1 MYYFEQY
8 KCSSAF
14 WPYNICAGEAPM
26 AYVNL
31 YCDKKFNKVLKMIKS
46 FTNVFG
52 FIDDRRAWDVVC
64 QGFENSQVTN

>member
-1 MYYFEQY
+1 
-8 KCSSAF
+8 
-14 WPYNICAGEAPM
+14 M

-31 YCDKKFNKVLKMIKS
+31 YYDKKFNKIIKMIKS

-52 FIDDRRAWDVVC
+52 FIDDRCAWDVVC

>member
-1 MYYFEQY
+1 
-8 KCSSAF
+8 
-14 WPYNICAGEAPM
+14 M

-31 YCDKKFNKVLKMIKS
+31 YYDKKFNKIIKMIKS

-64 QGFENSQVTN
+64 QGFENRLQISLLMQINAMLLGARKIFVNTANISI